1 MKKSIKGDTRV
12 SKKRILIVDDD
23 KDLLRA
29 LHIRFKA
36 NNYETIF
43 ATDAYAA
50 TKMAREEKPDLIILD
65 IGLPM
70 GDGFLVMDRI
80 KDFILTGTIPII
92 MLTARDPQANKD
104 RALKA
109 GAFAFFQKPADNDAL
124 LGAIRSALEE

>member
-1 MKKSIKGDTRV
+1 MNKKK
-12 SKKRILIVDDD
+12 ILIVDDD

-36 NNYETIF
+36 NNYEVVS
-43 ATDAYAA
+43 ATDAYMA
-50 TKMAREEKPDLIILD
+50 TKMSRDENPDLIILD

-70 GDGFLVMDRI
+70 GDGFLVMDRL
-80 KDFILTGTIPII
+80 KDILPASMIPII
-92 MLTARDPQANKD
+92 MLTGRDPEANKE

-124 LGAIRSALEE
+124 LAAVRKALGEDE